1 MVSYLNIGL
10 ANGTITQLQKL
21 WILYTGGGTFS
32 KVWGEEQAHAKK
44 AIENF
49 VV

>member
-32 KVWGEEQAHAKK
+32 KVWGVNKRTQKK
-44 AIENF
+44 
-49 VV
+49 V